1 MSKIK
6 LEDRTKL
13 LILELLH
20 DECEQIY
27 EETNDP
33 GERAEKA
40 FTYLTQLVPIDGIFE
55 VTPRDW
61 FGYGVYIGVF
71 FGYRE
76 KGDLDNEYEPENDE

>member
-6 LEDRTKL
+6 LEERTKL

-20 DECEQIY
+20 DECEEIY
-27 EETNDP
+27 ETVDP
-33 GERAEKA
+33 KERLDKA
-40 FTYLTQLVPIDGIFE
+40 FEYLTQLVPIDGIFE

-61 FGYGVYIGVF
+61 FGYGAYIGIY

-76 KGDLDNEYEPENDE
+76 KGDLDDEYKPEDNE